1 MNFDKCSMSQEGIL
15 MNLEKGLK
23 TEIQSRDLCKELLS
37 YLEDENDK
45 KVIEKIMQDEV
56 EHIKITEEL
65 ISVTKA
71 FYSK

>member
-23 TEIQSRDLCKELLS
+23 TEIQSRDLCKELLA

-45 KVIEKIMQDEV
+45 KVIKKIMQDEV